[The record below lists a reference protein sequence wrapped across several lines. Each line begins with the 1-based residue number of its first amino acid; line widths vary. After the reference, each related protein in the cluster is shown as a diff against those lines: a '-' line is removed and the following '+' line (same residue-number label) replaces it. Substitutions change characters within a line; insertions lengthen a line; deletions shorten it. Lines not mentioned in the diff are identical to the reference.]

1 MSRPRKP
8 TREPVDTRTDVE
20 PGDHLARVGRQFF
33 LNELRTDP
41 LGDEPL
47 ACILGPVILRRAT
60 DGEKQLAKEL
70 FTHILET
77 GTAEQVT
84 AFFARVRRLKES
96 AELPPHRNALAYYAY
111 SSFIEETGR
120 EPSKPELRKYIVA
133 RREIFKGAPA
143 PEDGKA
149 WHRLW
154 EDCGLFELPKK

>member
-1 MSRPRKP
+1 M
-8 TREPVDTRTDVE
+8 
-20 PGDHLARVGRQFF
+20 
-33 LNELRTDP
+33 
-41 LGDEPL
+41 
-47 ACILGPVILRRAT
+47 ILGRAT
-60 DGEKQLAKEL
+60 DGEKRLAKEL
-70 FTHILET
+70 FAHVLENST
-77 GTAEQVT
+77 PEQAA

-96 AELPPHRNALAYYAY
+96 AELPPHRNAFAYYAY

-133 RREIFKGAPA
+133 RKGAFRDAPT